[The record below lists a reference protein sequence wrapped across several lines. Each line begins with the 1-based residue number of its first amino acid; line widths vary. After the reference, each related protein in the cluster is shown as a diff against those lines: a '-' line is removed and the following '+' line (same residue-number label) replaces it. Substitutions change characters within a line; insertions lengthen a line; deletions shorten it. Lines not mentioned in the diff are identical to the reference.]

1 VVLVA
6 MRTMTVLQL
15 EKEQKVLYEKATII
29 TSKKILNILAEWIIL
44 VLQPYPF
51 FIGSTFH
58 TTNSFIGH
66 DVQYPINDFLAIL
79 SFGRIYILLRT
90 ALLMT
95 SYMNSRGRKCPM

>member
-1 VVLVA
+1 
-6 MRTMTVLQL
+6 MTVLRLQ
-15 EKEQKVLYEKATII
+15 KEQKLIYEKATLI
-29 TSKKILNILAEWIIL
+29 TSKKILNMLAEWIIL

-58 TTNSFIGH
+58 TNNSFIGH
-66 DVQYPINDFLAIL
+66 DIQYPINDLLAIL

-95 SYMNSRGRKCPM
+95 SYMNSRGKICSM